1 MCPGIFRCL
10 ARSSARACIFAVN
23 PHICGQGTQVWECET
38 ILFRD
43 KEESS
48 MKKRTLAAAGL
59 AMIMAVSLAG
69 CSTTVSVPD
78 TVKVENVGDSSD
90 GKITMDSSETV
101 KIVPDMAKIVFAV
114 RSEAK
119 AADECQQKNTESL
132 NSLTEYLKGQGIDEK
147 SITTSGYYLNPRYD
161 WSSNTRKLIGYEM
174 QTEVTV
180 SDVAVDQVGTLLSNG
195 VGNGANEI
203 YSVSYYSSGY
213 DDAYAEALKKAVD
226 LARTKAEALAEASG
240 RTLGYVVSIE
250 EYSDSQ
256 YGRYV
261 DGGVNLKKESA
272 VMAAAGAE
280 DTAADMNVMPGEMEV
295 SANIKIVFSM
305 GD

>member
-1 MCPGIFRCL
+1 MEVAQAADI
-10 ARSSARACIFAVN
+10 I
-23 PHICGQGTQVWECET
+23 
-38 ILFRD
+38 
-43 KEESS
+43 
-48 MKKRTLAAAGL
+48 AAGADTMH
-59 AMIMAVSLAG
+59 AMLCEHDTLRWSA
-69 CSTTVSVPD
+69 VPD
-78 TVKVENVGDSSD
+78 PVPADGEVLIAVMAAGINYNNVW
-90 GKITMDSSETV
+90 
-101 KIVPDMAKIVFAV
+101 
-114 RSEAK
+114 
-119 AADECQQKNTESL
+119 AAR
-132 NSLTEYLKGQGIDEK
+132 
-147 SITTSGYYLNPRYD
+147 GYP
-161 WSSNTRKLIGYEM
+161 
-174 QTEVTV
+174 
-180 SDVAVDQVGTLLSNG
+180 VDQVGTLLSNG

>member
-1 MCPGIFRCL
+1 M
-10 ARSSARACIFAVN
+10 
-23 PHICGQGTQVWECET
+23 HICRHVLECET
-38 ILFRD
+38 IPFRD

-114 RSEAK
+114 TSEATK
-119 AADECQQKNTESL
+119 ADECQQKNTEGL

-213 DDAYAEALKKAVD
+213 DDAYAEALKKAVE

-272 VMAAAGAE
+272 VMEAAGAE

>member
-1 MCPGIFRCL
+1 
-10 ARSSARACIFAVN
+10 
-23 PHICGQGTQVWECET
+23 
-38 ILFRD
+38 
-43 KEESS
+43 

-59 AMIMAVSLAG
+59 AMIRAVSLAG

-203 YSVSYYSSGY
+203 YSVSYYSS
-213 DDAYAEALKKAVD
+213 
-226 LARTKAEALAEASG
+226 ARTKAEALAEASG

-272 VMAAAGAE
+272 VMEAAGAE

>member
-1 MCPGIFRCL
+1 
-10 ARSSARACIFAVN
+10 
-23 PHICGQGTQVWECET
+23 
-38 ILFRD
+38 
-43 KEESS
+43 

-114 RSEAK
+114 TSEATK
-119 AADECQQKNTESL
+119 ADECQQKNTESL

-213 DDAYAEALKKAVD
+213 DDAYD
-226 LARTKAEALAEASG
+226 
-240 RTLGYVVSIE
+240 YWE
-250 EYSDSQ
+250 EN
-256 YGRYV
+256 YG
-261 DGGVNLKKESA
+261 N
-272 VMAAAGAE
+272 
-280 DTAADMNVMPGEMEV
+280 
-295 SANIKIVFSM
+295 
-305 GD
+305 

>member
-1 MCPGIFRCL
+1 M
-10 ARSSARACIFAVN
+10 
-23 PHICGQGTQVWECET
+23 HICRHVLECET
-38 ILFRD
+38 IPFRD

-114 RSEAK
+114 TSEATK
-119 AADECQQKNTESL
+119 ADECQQKNTESL

-213 DDAYAEALKKAVD
+213 DDAYAEALKKVVD

-272 VMAAAGAE
+272 VMEAAGAE

>member
-1 MCPGIFRCL
+1 MINAAITIKNQITSLNIRNTL
-10 ARSSARACIFAVN
+10 LLRS
-23 PHICGQGTQVWECET
+23 
-38 ILFRD
+38 
-43 KEESS
+43 
-48 MKKRTLAAAGL
+48 RTL
-59 AMIMAVSLAG
+59 S
-69 CSTTVSVPD
+69 
-78 TVKVENVGDSSD
+78 
-90 GKITMDSSETV
+90 
-101 KIVPDMAKIVFAV
+101 
-114 RSEAK
+114 R
-119 AADECQQKNTESL
+119 
-132 NSLTEYLKGQGIDEK
+132 
-147 SITTSGYYLNPRYD
+147 
-161 WSSNTRKLIGYEM
+161 SNTRKLIGYEM

-272 VMAAAGAE
+272 VMEAAGAE

>member
-1 MCPGIFRCL
+1 M
-10 ARSSARACIFAVN
+10 
-23 PHICGQGTQVWECET
+23 HICRHVLECET
-38 ILFRD
+38 IPFRD

-114 RSEAK
+114 TSEATK
-119 AADECQQKNTESL
+119 ADECQQKNTESL

-161 WSSNTRKLIGYEM
+161 WSSNTRQLIGYEM

-213 DDAYAEALKKAVD
+213 DDAYAEALKKVVD
-226 LARTKAEALAEASG
+226 LARTKAEALAKASG

-261 DGGVNLKKESA
+261 DGGVNLRKES
-272 VMAAAGAE
+272 VSMAAGAE
-280 DTAADMNVMPGEMEV
+280 EAAADMNVMPGEMEV

-305 GD
+305 GE

>member
-1 MCPGIFRCL
+1 
-10 ARSSARACIFAVN
+10 
-23 PHICGQGTQVWECET
+23 
-38 ILFRD
+38 
-43 KEESS
+43 

-101 KIVPDMAKIVFAV
+101 KIVPDMAKIVFTV
-114 RSEAK
+114 TSEAAK
-119 AADECQQKNTESL
+119 ADECQQKNTESL

-226 LARTKAEALAEASG
+226 LARTKAGALAEASG

-272 VMAAAGAE
+272 VMEAAGAE

>member
-1 MCPGIFRCL
+1 
-10 ARSSARACIFAVN
+10 
-23 PHICGQGTQVWECET
+23 
-38 ILFRD
+38 
-43 KEESS
+43 
-48 MKKRTLAAAGL
+48 MKKRTLTAAGL

-114 RSEAK
+114 TSEATK
-119 AADECQQKNTESL
+119 ADECQQKNTESL

-213 DDAYAEALKKAVD
+213 DDAYAEALKKAVE

-272 VMAAAGAE
+272 VMKAAGAE

>member
-1 MCPGIFRCL
+1 
-10 ARSSARACIFAVN
+10 
-23 PHICGQGTQVWECET
+23 
-38 ILFRD
+38 
-43 KEESS
+43 
-48 MKKRTLAAAGL
+48 
-59 AMIMAVSLAG
+59 
-69 CSTTVSVPD
+69 
-78 TVKVENVGDSSD
+78 
-90 GKITMDSSETV
+90 
-101 KIVPDMAKIVFAV
+101 
-114 RSEAK
+114 
-119 AADECQQKNTESL
+119 
-132 NSLTEYLKGQGIDEK
+132 
-147 SITTSGYYLNPRYD
+147 
-161 WSSNTRKLIGYEM
+161 M

>member
-1 MCPGIFRCL
+1 
-10 ARSSARACIFAVN
+10 
-23 PHICGQGTQVWECET
+23 
-38 ILFRD
+38 
-43 KEESS
+43 

-203 YSVSYYSSGY
+203 YSVS
-213 DDAYAEALKKAVD
+213 DAYAEALKKAVD

-272 VMAAAGAE
+272 VMEAAGAE

>member
-1 MCPGIFRCL
+1 
-10 ARSSARACIFAVN
+10 
-23 PHICGQGTQVWECET
+23 
-38 ILFRD
+38 
-43 KEESS
+43 

-174 QTEVTV
+174 QT
-180 SDVAVDQVGTLLSNG
+180 
-195 VGNGANEI
+195 
-203 YSVSYYSSGY
+203 
-213 DDAYAEALKKAVD
+213 
-226 LARTKAEALAEASG
+226 
-240 RTLGYVVSIE
+240 
-250 EYSDSQ
+250 
-256 YGRYV
+256 
-261 DGGVNLKKESA
+261 
-272 VMAAAGAE
+272 
-280 DTAADMNVMPGEMEV
+280 
-295 SANIKIVFSM
+295 
-305 GD
+305 

>member
-1 MCPGIFRCL
+1 
-10 ARSSARACIFAVN
+10 
-23 PHICGQGTQVWECET
+23 
-38 ILFRD
+38 
-43 KEESS
+43 

-213 DDAYAEALKKAVD
+213 DDAYAEA
-226 LARTKAEALAEASG
+226 SG